1 MYLGKFIWEYSTYP
15 SQKGMYFDQ
24 MREKSEDL
32 NRFKNRK
39 KKKTPEKKM

>member
-1 MYLGKFIWEYSTYP
+1 
-15 SQKGMYFDQ
+15 MYFDQ

-32 NRFKNRK
+32 NGFKNRKK

>member
-1 MYLGKFIWEYSTYP
+1 
-15 SQKGMYFDQ
+15 MYFDQ

-39 KKKTPEKKM
+39 KKKKNTRKENVIWNLSWKLDKVMVAS

>member
-1 MYLGKFIWEYSTYP
+1 
-15 SQKGMYFDQ
+15 MYFDQ

-39 KKKTPEKKM
+39 KKKEHQKRKCNMELKLEIG